1 MSALMTISDLPARI
15 DHTILRPDTTV
26 SDVRRICE
34 EACRFGFTV
43 VFVPPCF
50 LKEAVSQLAGT
61 GVRVGIPIGFPL
73 GSESTSI
80 KARQAVEAQ
89 AGGAQELDMVL
100 NIGRLKSG
108 EAEAVRRD
116 LEAVVRATP
125 GAGHKVILE
134 TCCLTR
140 EEKILACRLAV
151 EAGMDFVKTSTGFA
165 AAGATIEDVRLMK
178 DAVAGRARVKA
189 SGGIRDL
196 RTTLA
201 MIEAGAD
208 RIGTSA
214 GVQIAQAWL
223 SGRSAGAVRGAE
235 AVTPGGHAY

>member
-1 MSALMTISDLPARI
+1 MTILHAISDLPARI
-15 DHTILRPDTTV
+15 DHTILRPDTTKAE
-26 SDVRRICE
+26 VRRICE
-34 EACRFGFTV
+34 EARTFGFTV

-50 LKEAVSQLAGT
+50 LAEAVAFLAGT
-61 GVRVGIPIGFPL
+61 GIRVGIPIGFPL

-80 KARQAVEAQ
+80 KVAQAVEAQ
-89 AGGAQELDMVL
+89 AGGALELDMVL

-108 EAEAVRRD
+108 DFDVVRHD

-140 EEKILACRLAV
+140 EEKITACRLAV

-165 AAGATIEDVRLMK
+165 AAGATVEDVRLMK
-178 DAVAGRARVKA
+178 EVVAGRAKVKA

-196 RTTLA
+196 HTALA
-201 MIEAGAD
+201 MLDAGAD

-214 GVQIAQAWL
+214 GVQIVQEWL
-223 SGRSAGAVRGAE
+223 SGQSSEASRGQRPVASGQ
-235 AVTPGGHAY
+235 PAY

>member
-1 MSALMTISDLPARI
+1 MSEPGTIADLPARI

-26 SDVRRICE
+26 SEVRRICE
-34 EACRFGFTV
+34 EACRFGFAV

-50 LKEAVSQLAGT
+50 LKEAVSRLAGT

-80 KARQAVEAQ
+80 KVAQAVEAQ

-108 EAEAVRRD
+108 DAEAVRRD

-140 EEKILACRLAV
+140 DEKILACRLAV
-151 EAGMDFVKTSTGFA
+151 EAGMEFVKTSTGFA
-165 AAGATIEDVRLMK
+165 AAGATVEDVRLMK
-178 DAVAGRARVKA
+178 ETVAGRAKVKA

-196 RTTLA
+196 AAALA
-201 MIEAGAD
+201 MIAAGAD

-214 GVQIAQAWL
+214 GVQITQEWL
-223 SGRSAGAVRGAE
+223 SGRTAG
-235 AVTPGGHAY
+235 VTQRSDVVMRSGHAY